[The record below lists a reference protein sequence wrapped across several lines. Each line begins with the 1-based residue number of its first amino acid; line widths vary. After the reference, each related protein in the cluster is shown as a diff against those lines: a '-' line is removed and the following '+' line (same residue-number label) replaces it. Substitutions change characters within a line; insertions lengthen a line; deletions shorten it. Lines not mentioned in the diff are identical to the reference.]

1 MTNLYLY
8 LKNVIKKHIATDES
22 VDGVIVSLSIEN
34 VSNTSTVGVL
44 MEDVTINFNVWCED
58 NKTNESKHDERQEEV
73 VCAVSKIVEELK
85 AMGIYQ
91 TFSLLDIRQYNDEEY
106 RYCNMRYLFKLRER
120 EVK

>member
-22 VDGVIVSLSIEN
+22 VDGVSVSLSIES

-58 NKTNESKHDERQEEV
+58 NKKNESKHDEGQEQV